1 MHVAAA
7 VGLIRLK
14 AHADLGAVLADAFT
28 AELHGAGHGHGQA
41 EEDAGRLAFEG
52 VGRVVF
58 DGCVHAGNHRI
69 GMTQSTRAPVDLTTV
84 AQRVISLSICACSA
98 SGVEPTGS

>member
-1 MHVAAA
+1 MVATPKAVGSCERQAEARAQSSSEAMAPPCTSPAA

-58 DGCVHAGNHRI
+58 DGVF
-69 GMTQSTRAPVDLTTV
+69 MRAII
-84 AQRVISLSICACSA
+84 ASA
-98 SGVEPTGS
+98 